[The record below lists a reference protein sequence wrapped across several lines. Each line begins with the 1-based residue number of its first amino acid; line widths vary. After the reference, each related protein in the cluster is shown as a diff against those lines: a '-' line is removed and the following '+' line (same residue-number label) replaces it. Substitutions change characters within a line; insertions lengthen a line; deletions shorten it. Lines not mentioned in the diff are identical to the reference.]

1 MKPYMLSPVTVPPDW
16 RRQLRSL
23 VPDHPLAFAEAQRS
37 AAAQA
42 RQLRSWLRRTPR
54 ALTVDVLARLP
65 GLTLRCTSLRGSRA
79 PLSSH
84 SSYQRGGWHI
94 HTDAALPTWMRRWVV
109 AHEIK
114 HILDASL
121 VAEQMRLLTLQQ
133 RETLCDYFAA
143 ALLIPTRSD
152 LKQWRSQGR
161 PCYSADGISD
171 TITSPGPEVSKDDL
185 TPIGDS
191 G

>member
-1 MKPYMLSPVTVPPDW
+1 MKRYMLPPVAVPPDW

-65 GLTLRCTSLRGSRA
+65 NLTLRRTSLRGSRA
-79 PLSSH
+79 SLSSH

-94 HTDAALPTWMRRWVV
+94 HTDAALPTWMHRWAV

-121 VAEQMRLLTLQQ
+121 VAEQVRLLTLQQ
-133 RETLCDYFAA
+133 RETLCDHFAA
-143 ALLIPTRSD
+143 TLLMPTRSD
-152 LKQWRSQGR
+152 LMRWRSEGR

-171 TITSPGPEVSKDDL
+171 TITSPDPEVSKDNL
-185 TPIGDS
+185 TPKGDS